1 MTLISPSFSVTK
13 ILSSETAIDLGSS
26 RFFAKVSTELFSG
39 FDEGGSGIGKGS
51 EDDVKTNTENA
62 SAAIIPAI
70 LSFLSTKNES
80 FQIILITFKNLIKRI

>member
-1 MTLISPSFSVTK
+1 MTLICPSFSVTK
-13 ILSSETAIDLGSS
+13 IVLSETAIDLGSS
-26 RFFAKVSTELFSG
+26 RFSAKVSTELFSG

-51 EDDVKTNTENA
+51 EDDVKTNIENT

>member
-1 MTLISPSFSVTK
+1 MSPSFSVTK
-13 ILSSETAIDLGSS
+13 ILSSDIAMDRGSS
-26 RFFAKVSTELFSG
+26 RFSAKISTELF
-39 FDEGGSGIGKGS
+39 SGIGKGS
-51 EDDVKTNTENA
+51 EDDVKINIENA